1 MAVWQ
6 ETVIFVFFYVLTH
19 KKKKLGMKRR
29 RRLAKYALKYIPVS
43 TDLCY
48 SNDHTPT
55 FANN

>member
-1 MAVWQ
+1 
-6 ETVIFVFFYVLTH
+6 
-19 KKKKLGMKRR
+19 MKRR